1 MIADSVGEIAVDV
14 VLAGSGGSADSVV
27 EGSRSWSYR
36 DEWAHSY
43 IVGDKGAQVRM
54 MVGRT

>member
-36 DEWAHSY
+36 DE
-43 IVGDKGAQVRM
+43 
-54 MVGRT
+54 